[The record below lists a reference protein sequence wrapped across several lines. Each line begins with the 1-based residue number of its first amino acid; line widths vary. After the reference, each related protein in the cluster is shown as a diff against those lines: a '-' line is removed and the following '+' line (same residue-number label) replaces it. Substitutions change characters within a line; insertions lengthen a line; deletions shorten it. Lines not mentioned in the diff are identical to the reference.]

1 MTRRGF
7 VILLPF
13 PRIQLSN
20 ISLLYLLLLLLL
32 PLFFIF
38 PVVQTKNLGVIL
50 HFLSTTLHIQSISK
64 FYKFYFKADPELKY
78 SSPLFQPHSIAANL
92 VIIFF
97 LDYCTNLLIF
107 LTRMP
112 VSAVGS
118 LWSTLKTTARVIIL
132 FKKLLFWNNYRFTR
146 NYKDSSGRFHVPFIQ
161 FPSMVQSYIIIKQY
175 WNQEFDMGSMCEYLY
190 VILSRVHLWNY
201 HCNQDMELFRV
212 TYYWVFLQA

>member
-146 NYKDSSGRFHVPFIQ
+146 NYKEMYQEVLCPLHTVSPDVCIFYNYSMISISTLGSQCWYNSQSLFRFHQSCMHLCVCSSMQ
-161 FPSMVQSYIIIKQY
+161 FY
-175 WNQEFDMGSMCEYLY
+175 W
-190 VILSRVHLWNY
+190 
-201 HCNQDMELFRV
+201 
-212 TYYWVFLQA
+212 